1 MGYKKIVD
9 IIGAGFGRTGTLSLK
24 MALESLGF
32 GPCYHMTDVLDRPD
46 RARAWLD
53 AVGGSPEWGRIF
65 TGYRSTVDWPGATFW
80 RQLAEHYP
88 SAKVVLTVRDPDR
101 WFDSVERTIHR
112 QYTLL
117 HDEDD
122 VFYQMIRALVW
133 DGDFGGRFDRASMIA
148 RFHEHSDQ
156 VKESIAPQRLL
167 VYQVVDGWGPLCEF
181 LVVDEPSED
190 FPHANDSAEFEQRI
204 AERQRLAAQ

>member
-1 MGYKKIVD
+1 MDYKKMMD

-32 GPCYHMTDVLDRPD
+32 GPCYHMTEVLDRPD

-53 AVGGSPEWGRIF
+53 AAGGSPEWERLF
-65 TGYRSTVDWPGATFW
+65 SGYRSTVDWPGATFW

-88 SAKVVLTVRDPDR
+88 SAKVILTVRDPDR
-101 WFDSVERTIHR
+101 WFDSVERTIYR
-112 QYTLL
+112 LYTTL

-133 DGDFGGRFDRASMIA
+133 DGDLGGRFDRASAIA
-148 RFHEHSDQ
+148 RFNERVEQ
-156 VKESIAPQRLL
+156 VTKAIEPQRLL
-167 VYQVVDGWGPLCEF
+167 VYRVSDGWGPLCEF
-181 LVVDEPSED
+181 LGVDVPTED
-190 FPHANDSAEFEQRI
+190 FPHANDSADFAERI
-204 AERQRLAAQ
+204 AERQRVAER